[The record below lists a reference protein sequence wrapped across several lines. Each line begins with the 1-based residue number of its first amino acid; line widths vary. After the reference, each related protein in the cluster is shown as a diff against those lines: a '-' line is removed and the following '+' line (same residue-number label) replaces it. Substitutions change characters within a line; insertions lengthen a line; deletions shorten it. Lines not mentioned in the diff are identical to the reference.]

1 MKSGFLVLVHQA
13 HCVQRQSTEAPALRV
28 SEIVERI
35 RGCRRLVLPQ
45 ASLDALY
52 DDGAD
57 TPSVH
62 PFCIARDAN
71 YRSDRNLPFASD
83 GCAPVNW
90 ITLHWKICRYFV

>member
-1 MKSGFLVLVHQA
+1 MKSGFLGLVHQT
-13 HCVQRQSTEAPALRV
+13 HCAQRQSIEAPALRV

-35 RGCRRLVLPQ
+35 QGCRRLVSTG
-45 ASLDALY
+45 ASWDTPY

-62 PFCIARDAN
+62 PFCAARDAN
-71 YRSDRNLPFASD
+71 YRSDPNFPFASN

-90 ITLHWKICRYFV
+90 VTLHWKIFHIFV